1 MKRLKALSLLLCSA
15 IICNVAVPFEKV
27 NASNVERKP
36 KIEIANLEKYSVE
49 EKVRL
54 ADGAELSMLNVGDN
68 MVYCLENPGNDV
80 EFAYNINDTVY
91 YEHYTDDKLV
101 EKKSYSD
108 EFFDTKTE
116 ELTNEDEKKI
126 ERILEENN
134 YNSADKLT
142 DLLRAQGLS
151 GIEVSYEDDTY
162 FIDPFRNSQLTTRAT
177 ASKNIGMDGLKTSF
191 PAMSK
196 KQVGSK
202 VFNASPKP
210 TVKTT
215 IYCKDS
221 RSNYINV
228 KNSTFSLSAGISVA
242 VAAAKVCLSP
252 KKLQS
257 VLSAFISVGK
267 LASSVNFSR
276 SINAKASVSRE
287 AWMYDRVTRK
297 REIRVYGKSATDTFS
312 VGKASDSNPYG
323 WNCNY
328 QSLFDRMSV
337 SETLNEGISIW
348 EYNIKQYGKFL

>member
-1 MKRLKALSLLLCSA
+1 MCSA
-15 IICNVAVPFEKV
+15 IICNIAVPFEKV
-27 NASNVERKP
+27 NASNKGNELKVD
-36 KIEIANLEKYSVE
+36 IVNLEKYRVE

-54 ADGAELSMLNVGDN
+54 TDGYEFSMLNIGDN
-68 MVYCLENPGNDV
+68 MVYCLENSENDL

-91 YEHYTDDKLV
+91 YEHYKDKKLV

-116 ELTNEDEKKI
+116 ELSMENEKNI
-126 ERILEENN
+126 ERILDENN
-134 YNSADKLT
+134 YNSAEELA
-142 DLLRAQGLS
+142 DLLRAQGIS
-151 GIEVSYEDDTY
+151 GVEVLYENDTY

-177 ASKNIGMDGLKTSF
+177 ASKNISMDGLKTAF

-196 KQVGSK
+196 KKVGSK

-215 IYCKDS
+215 IYCKDT
-221 RSNYINV
+221 RSNYIST
-228 KNSTFSLSAGISVA
+228 KNSTYSLSAGISVA
-242 VAAAKVCLSP
+242 VAAAKVYLSP
-252 KKLQS
+252 NKLQS
-257 VLSAFISVGK
+257 VLSAYISVGK
-267 LASSVNFSR
+267 LISSVNFSR

-297 REIRVYGKSATDTFS
+297 QEIRVYGKSATDTFS
-312 VGKASDSNPYG
+312 VGKASDAKPYG

-337 SETLNEGISIW
+337 SETLNEGIAIW